1 MEQKVLDVIKDAE
14 MILVGI
20 GEEFSPVWKKPE
32 VQIGQEVSAQEEARR
47 FYNEC
52 LESRFYESI
61 PKEHE
66 VIAAYNDLREL
77 IGAKPYFVVTMNT
90 DDLIYRSAL
99 EQDLIVAPCGSM
111 GKLQCGEHII
121 PAGEIRD
128 AVLEAVDRLRKRE
141 SDVEENAGSAVKQGN
156 RAAENAGSTVKQ
168 GNRAAENTGNTATQD
183 SSAENKWDS
192 AAEGGIDEVA
202 MNVSRLAV
210 CPKCGRPLQFHT
222 VAHPGYMEE
231 GYLPQWGKYTKW
243 LQCTL
248 NRRLCILELGVGFKY
263 PQVVR
268 FPFEKTAFFNQ
279 KATLIRINSKFPQM
293 AGELAE
299 RGISVRENP
308 VVFLRKA

>member
-61 PKEHE
+61 LKEHE

-99 EQDLIVAPCGSM
+99 EQDLIVAPCGSR

-121 PAGEIRD
+121 PAGEIRN
-128 AVLEAVDRLRKRE
+128 AVLEAVDGLMKRE
-141 SDVEENAGSAVKQGN
+141 SDVAENAGSA
-156 RAAENAGSTVKQ
+156 AAQ
-168 GNRAAENTGNTATQD
+168 
-183 SSAENKWDS
+183 
-192 AAEGGIDEVA
+192 GGIDEVA

-308 VVFLRKA
+308 VDFLRKA